1 MGQVKLR
8 VVFTMHVVPPGHDD
22 GVLTSSVT
30 VWREGR
36 RRLGGESL
44 WQASPKR
51 PGGWDPTLQRMHWY
65 RDCESLLRTYGYRG
79 KWRHSPYGRFG
90 VFWKKHHDSKSLEN
104 EIAVFERLG
113 NEKVWGRRRTR
124 G

>member
-1 MGQVKLR
+1 
-8 VVFTMHVVPPGHDD
+8 
-22 GVLTSSVT
+22 
-30 VWREGR
+30 
-36 RRLGGESL
+36 
-44 WQASPKR
+44 
-51 PGGWDPTLQRMHWY
+51 MHWY